1 VNAPMRHLTVPRLLL
16 GFSVLLLGA
25 CSGGAPTTANPNIQA
40 TAQAATYNGPAPQSA
55 DVQAFEANLWVNVS
69 PTTRCGNCHKA
80 NGQSPMFARSDDIN
94 QAYSA
99 ALTVVN
105 LSQPETSTMV
115 QKVAGGHNCWLS
127 SPQACADI
135 LTTWIANWAG
145 GGSGSTA
152 GNQIPLTAPPDQAV
166 GSTKVFPA
174 DSTLFSQTVYP
185 VVQQYCSRCHSDTA
199 ATPQSPFFASSNLAT
214 AYAAAQPEISLNNPI
229 ASVFYTRL
237 AQDSHNCWGNP
248 VNCTTSAATMLAA
261 IQAFAGGI
269 QVTPVDPSLIV
280 SEAVTLLQGTVA
292 SGANRYDAHDIAKW
306 EFKEGTGTTAYDTS
320 GVDPGMDMTLSG
332 DAGWVGG
339 WGISFTTNGR
349 AQASTATSTKLYSKL
364 GASGQYSIEVWVNA
378 ANVTQ
383 TKADII
389 SYSGGDTLRNF
400 TLAQNAFQYNMFAR
414 SSASDLNGSPSL
426 LTNANN
432 MLAQAALQHLVMTYD
447 PTHGRKLYVNGTF
460 TGDMDSTTGG
470 QVNNWDNSFAFLVG
484 NETSGDHPWQGSL
497 RFAAVHD
504 SALTQQQIQQNFAA
518 GVGASYF
525 LLFNVSQLTNTPQS
539 YIMFTASQ
547 YDSYS
552 YLFARPTF
560 ISLDPNW
567 KPTSPIQIAGI
578 RIGVNGAEIPVD
590 QAYIPLNVTVNANDY
605 NPTTGQLLSPIG
617 TVIPLENGPNDD
629 QFFLTFA
636 QIGTLSHTYTTPS
649 PTAAAPVDL
658 PAASTVGA
666 RIFDE
671 VNATMAKLSTVPATN
686 NSVSAVYQS
695 VQTGLPTV
703 TDIQSFSSGG
713 NIASTQLAMQYCQSL
728 VNDPTMGGQFFPGMN
743 FNAAPGSAFA
753 SNSAMDLIVQPLY
766 TNLVGQNIATQPTNA
781 AVSTELYNLITTL
794 TNSPLPT
801 PGTTPAQRT
810 QQIAMAACT
819 AVLASATTALK

>member
-1 VNAPMRHLTVPRLLL
+1 VNALMKQLTVSRLLL
-16 GFSVLLLGA
+16 SATALLLGA

-40 TAQAATYNGPAPQSA
+40 ATQGAVYNGPAPESA
-55 DVQAFEANLWVNVS
+55 DVQAFEANLWVNIS

-127 SPQACADI
+127 SAQACADI

-145 GGSGSTA
+145 GGTGAAVGT
-152 GNQIPLTAPPDQAV
+152 QIPLTAPPDQTV
-166 GSTKVFPA
+166 GSSKVFPS
-174 DSTLFSQTVYP
+174 DPTLFSQTVYP

-199 ATPQSPFFASSNLAT
+199 STPQSPYFASSNLVT
-214 AYAAAQPEISLNNPI
+214 AYAAAQPEISLNSPMSSI
-229 ASVFYTRL
+229 FYNRL

-248 VNCTTSAATMLAA
+248 VNCPASAATMLAA
-261 IQAFAGGI
+261 IQAFANDI
-269 QVTPVDPSLIV
+269 QVTAVDPTLIV
-280 SEAVTLLQGTVA
+280 SKALSLLQGTVA

-306 EFKEGTGTTAYDTS
+306 EFKEGTGSIAYDTS
-320 GVDPGMDMTLSG
+320 GVDPGMDLTLSG

-339 WGISFTTNGR
+339 WGINFTTNGR
-349 AQASTATSTKLYSKL
+349 AQASTATSSKLYNKL
-364 GASGQYSIEVWVNA
+364 NASAQYSLEVWVNA

-414 SSASDLNGSPSL
+414 SSASDLNGSPAL
-426 LTNANN
+426 LTNASN
-432 MLAQAALQHLVMTYD
+432 MLAQAALQHIVMTYD
-447 PTHGRKLYVNGTF
+447 PSNGRKLYVNGVF
-460 TGDMDSTTGG
+460 TGDIDKTTGG
-470 QVNNWDNSFAFLVG
+470 SINNWDNSFAFLVG

-504 SALTQQQIQQNFAA
+504 TALSQQQIQQNFAA

-525 LLFNVSQLTNTPQS
+525 LLFNVSALTNTPQS
-539 YIMFTASQ
+539 YIMLTASQ

-560 ISLDPNW
+560 ISLDPSW
-567 KPTSPIQIAGI
+567 KPTSNIQIAGI
-578 RIGVNGAEIPVD
+578 RIGVNGAEVPVD
-590 QAYIPLNVTVNANDY
+590 QAYIPLNVTVDAADY
-605 NPTTGQLLSPIG
+605 SPTSGQLLSPLG
-617 TVIPLENGPNDD
+617 TVIPLENGPATD

-636 QIGTLSHTYTTPS
+636 QIGSNTHTYTTP
-649 PTAAAPVDL
+649 TAVAAAPVDI
-658 PAASTVGA
+658 AASSDIGV
-666 RIFDE
+666 RIFNE
-671 VNATMAKLSTVPATN
+671 VNLTMAKTSTVSP
-686 NSVSAVYQS
+686 SVSGVSTTFQT

-703 TDIQSFSSGG
+703 FNIQSISAGAQ
-713 NIASTQLAMQYCQSL
+713 IASAQLAMQYCQAL
-728 VNDPTMGGQFFPGMN
+728 VNDPTLGPSFFPGMN
-743 FNAAPGSAFA
+743 FSAAPGSVFG
-753 SNSAMDLIVQPLY
+753 SNSSMDLLVQPLY
-766 TNLVGQNIATQPTNA
+766 NNLVGQNIATQPTNS
-781 AVSTELYNLITTL
+781 AVSGELYNLITTL
-794 TNSPLPT
+794 TNSS
-801 PGTTPAQRT
+801 TTSGPAART
-810 QQIAMAACT
+810 QQISMAACT
-819 AVLASATTALK
+819 AVLSSATTSLK

>member
-1 VNAPMRHLTVPRLLL
+1 VNALMKHLTIPRLLL
-16 GFSVLLLGA
+16 GFSALLLGA

-40 TAQAATYNGPAPQSA
+40 SAQAAIYTGPAPETA
-55 DVQAFEANLWVNVS
+55 DVQAFEANLWVNIS
-69 PTTRCGNCHKA
+69 PSTRCGNCHKA

-105 LSQPETSTMV
+105 LSQPETSLMV
-115 QKVAGGHNCWLS
+115 QKVSGGHNCWLS
-127 SPQACADI
+127 SAQACADI

-145 GGSGSTA
+145 GGSGSAA
-152 GNQIPLTAPPDQAV
+152 GNQIPLTAPPDQTV

-174 DSTLFSQTVYP
+174 DPTLFSQTVYP
-185 VVQQYCSRCHSDTA
+185 VVTQYCSRCHSDTA
-199 ATPQSPFFASSNLAT
+199 STPQSPYFASSSLTT
-214 AYAAAQPEISLNNPI
+214 AYAAAQPEMSLNSPMS
-229 ASVFYTRL
+229 SVFYLRL

-248 VNCTTSAATMLAA
+248 VNCPASAATMLAA
-261 IQAFAGGI
+261 IQAFANDI
-269 QVTPVDPSLIV
+269 QVTPVDPTLIV
-280 SEAVTLLQGTVA
+280 SKALSLLQGTVA
-292 SGANRYDAHDIAKW
+292 SGANRYDAHDIAKY
-306 EFKEGTGTTAYDTS
+306 EFKEGSGTTAFDTS
-320 GVDPGMDMTLSG
+320 GVDPGMDLTMSG
-332 DAGWVGG
+332 DAAWVGG

-349 AQASTATSTKLYSKL
+349 AQASTATSTKLYTKL
-364 GASGQYSIEVWVNA
+364 SSSGQYSLEVWVNA

-400 TLAQNAFQYNMFAR
+400 TVAQNAFQYNMFAR
-414 SSASDLNGSPSL
+414 SSASDLNGSPAL
-426 LTNANN
+426 LTNANS

-460 TGDMDSTTGG
+460 TGDVDATTGG

-504 SALTQQQIQQNFAA
+504 VALTQQQIQQNFAA

-525 LLFNVSQLTNTPQS
+525 LLFDVSQLTNTPQA

-560 ISLDPNW
+560 ISLDPTW

-578 RIGVNGAEIPVD
+578 RIGVNGAEVPVD
-590 QAYIPLNVTVNANDY
+590 QAYIPLNVSVNATDY
-605 NPTTGQLLSPIG
+605 NPTNGQLLSPIG
-617 TVIPLENGPNDD
+617 TVIPLENGPSED

-636 QIGTLSHTYTTPS
+636 QIGTLTHTYTTPA
-649 PTAAAPVDL
+649 PVAATPVDL
-658 PAASTVGA
+658 PASSSVGV

-686 NSVSAVYQS
+686 SSVSSTYVQ

-703 TDIQSFSSGG
+703 FNIQSLSSGA
-713 NIASTQLAMQYCQSL
+713 NIAAAQLAMQYCQAL
-728 VNDPTMGGQFFPGMN
+728 INDPSLGPTFFPGMS

-753 SNSAMDLIVQPLY
+753 NNGAMDLVVQPLY
-766 TNLVGQNIATQPTNA
+766 TNLIGANIATQPTNA
-781 AVSTELYNLITTL
+781 AISTELYNLITIL
-794 TNSPLPT
+794 VNSPT
-801 PGTTPAQRT
+801 SAAPAART
-810 QQIAMAACT
+810 QQISMAACA
-819 AVLASATTALK
+819 AVLSSATTSLK

>member
-1 VNAPMRHLTVPRLLL
+1 MNALMKHLTVPRLLL
-16 GFSVLLLGA
+16 GVSTVLLGA
-25 CSGGAPTTANPNIQA
+25 CSGGAPTTANPNVQASAQA
-40 TAQAATYNGPAPQSA
+40 TLYSGPAPQSA
-55 DVQAFEANLWVNVS
+55 DVQAFEANLWVNIS
-69 PTTRCGNCHKA
+69 PVTRCGNCHKA
-80 NGQSPMFARSDDIN
+80 NGQSPMFARADDIN

-145 GGSGSTA
+145 GNAGSGG
-152 GNQIPLTAPPDQAV
+152 GNQIPLTAPPDQTV

-174 DSTLFSQTVYP
+174 DTALFSTTVYP

-199 ATPQSPFFASSNLAT
+199 STPQSPFFASNNLTT

-229 ASVFYTRL
+229 GSVFYTRL

-248 VNCTTSAATMLAA
+248 VSCTNSAATMLAA

-280 SEAVTLLQGTVA
+280 SKAVGLLQGTVA
-292 SGANRYDAHDIAKW
+292 SGAGRFDAHDIAKW

-320 GVDPGMDMTLSG
+320 GVDPGMDLTLSG

-349 AQASTATSTKLYSKL
+349 AQASTATSTKLYNKL
-364 GASGQYSIEVWVNA
+364 SASGQYSVEVWANA

-389 SYSGGDTLRNF
+389 SYSGGDTVRNF
-400 TLAQNAFQYNMFAR
+400 TVAQNAFQYNLFAR
-414 SSASDLNGSPSL
+414 GSASDLNGSPSL

-432 MLAQAALQHLVMTYD
+432 MLAQAALQHIVMTYD
-447 PTHGRKLYVNGTF
+447 PTNGRKLYVNGTF
-460 TGDMDSTTGG
+460 TGDMDSKVAG

-484 NETSGDHPWQGSL
+484 NETSGDHPWQGQV
-497 RFAAVHD
+497 RFAAIHD
-504 SALTQQQIQQNFAA
+504 AALTQQQIQQNFSA

-525 LLFNVSQLTNTPQS
+525 LLFNVSALTNTPQS

-560 ISLDPNW
+560 ISLDPTW
-567 KPTSPIQIAGI
+567 KPTSPIQIAGM
-578 RIGVNGAEIPVD
+578 RIGENGTELPVD
-590 QAYIPLNVTVNANDY
+590 QAYIPLNVTVNATDY
-605 NPTTGQLLSPIG
+605 NSTTGQLLSPIG
-617 TVIPLENGPNDD
+617 TVIPLQNGPADD

-636 QIGTLSHTYTTPS
+636 QIGTMSHTYTTPAPS
-649 PTAAAPVDL
+649 APTPVDL
-658 PAASTVGA
+658 PAASLVGT

-671 VNATMAKLSTVPATN
+671 VNATMSKLSTVPANN
-686 NSVSAVYQS
+686 NSVAALYVQ

-703 TDIQSFSSGG
+703 TDAQSFNSGAI
-713 NIASTQLAMQYCQSL
+713 IAGTQLAMQYCLTL
-728 VNDPTMGGQFFPGMN
+728 VNDPTLGGQFFPGMS
-743 FNAAPGSAFA
+743 FSQTPGSAFA
-753 SNSAMDLIVQPLY
+753 NNPAMDRIVQPLY
-766 TNLVGQNIATQPTNA
+766 TNLVGQNIATQPTNG
-781 AVSTELYNLITTL
+781 AVSSELYSLITTL
-794 TNSPLPT
+794 MNSPT
-801 PGTTPAQRT
+801 PANTTPAQRT
-810 QQIAMAACT
+810 QQISMAACT

>member
-1 VNAPMRHLTVPRLLL
+1 MKHFTIPRLLL
-16 GFSVLLLGA
+16 GFSALLLGA

-40 TAQAATYNGPAPQSA
+40 SAQAATYNGPAPESA
-55 DVQAFEANLWVNVS
+55 DVQAFEANLWVNIS
-69 PTTRCGNCHKA
+69 PSTRCGNCHKA

-99 ALTVVN
+99 ALTVVD
-105 LSQPETSTMV
+105 LSQPETSLMV
-115 QKVAGGHNCWLS
+115 QKVGGGHNCWLS
-127 SPQACADI
+127 SAQACADI

-145 GGSGSTA
+145 GGSGSAA
-152 GNQIPLTAPPDQAV
+152 GNQIPLTAPPDQTV

-174 DSTLFSQTVYP
+174 DPTLFSQTVYP
-185 VVQQYCSRCHSDTA
+185 VVTQYCSRCHSDTA
-199 ATPQSPFFASSNLAT
+199 STPQSPYFASSNLAT
-214 AYAAAQPEISLNNPI
+214 AYAAAQPEMSLNSPMS
-229 ASVFYTRL
+229 SVFYLRL

-248 VNCTTSAATMLAA
+248 VNCPASAATMLAA
-261 IQAFAGGI
+261 IQTFANDI
-269 QVTPVDPSLIV
+269 QVTPVDPTLIV
-280 SEAVTLLQGTVA
+280 SKALSLLQGTVA
-292 SGANRYDAHDIAKW
+292 SGANRYDAHDIAKY
-306 EFKEGTGTTAYDTS
+306 EFKEGSGTTAFDTS
-320 GVDPGMDMTLSG
+320 GVDPGMDLTMSG
-332 DAGWVGG
+332 DAAWVGG

-349 AQASTATSTKLYSKL
+349 AQASTATSTKLYNKL
-364 GASGQYSIEVWVNA
+364 GTSGQYSLEVWVNA

-400 TLAQNAFQYNMFAR
+400 TVAQNAFQYNMFAR
-414 SSASDLNGSPSL
+414 SSVSDLNGSPSL

-432 MLAQAALQHLVMTYD
+432 MLAQAALQHVVMTYD
-447 PTHGRKLYVNGTF
+447 PTNGRKLYVNGTF
-460 TGDMDSTTGG
+460 TGDVDATTGG
-470 QVNNWDNSFAFLVG
+470 QVSNWDNSFAFLVG

-504 SALTQQQIQQNFAA
+504 AALTQQQIQQNFAA

-525 LLFNVSQLTNTPQS
+525 LLFDVSQLTNTPQA

-560 ISLDPNW
+560 ISLDPTW

-578 RIGVNGAEIPVD
+578 RIGVNGAEVPVD
-590 QAYIPLNVTVNANDY
+590 QAYIPLNVSVNASDY
-605 NPTTGQLLSPIG
+605 NPTSGQLLSPIG
-617 TVIPLENGPNDD
+617 TVIPLENGASED

-636 QIGTLSHTYTTPS
+636 QIGTLTHAYTTPS
-649 PTAAAPVDL
+649 PVAAAPVDL
-658 PAASTVGA
+658 PPASSLGL

-686 NSVSAVYQS
+686 SSASSTYVQ

-703 TDIQSFSSGG
+703 FNIQSASSGA
-713 NIASTQLAMQYCQSL
+713 NIAAAQLGMQYCQAL
-728 VNDPTMGGQFFPGMN
+728 VNDPSLGPAFFPGMS

-753 SNSAMDLIVQPLY
+753 NNGAMDLLVQPLY
-766 TNLVGQNIATQPTNA
+766 TNLLGQNIATQPANA

-794 TNSPLPT
+794 VNSPSSAA
-801 PGTTPAQRT
+801 PAART
-810 QQIAMAACT
+810 QQISMAACA
-819 AVLASATTALK
+819 AVLSSATTSLK